1 MKVKHEEWKGKR
13 DLVMDLLKK
22 ANLDNIDNA
31 NEKKIIMRE
40 IVICKYLEYMTV
52 EETIARVMIEYNIE
66 LTKSKYYRIYNEVMT
81 VLENIIQSD
90 ED

>member
-1 MKVKHEEWKGKR
+1 MRREEWKGKK
-13 DLVMDLLKK
+13 DLIMDLLKK

-52 EETIARVMIEYNIE
+52 EETIARVMIEHNIE

>member
-1 MKVKHEEWKGKR
+1 MKREEWKGQKE
-13 DLVMDLLKK
+13 LLTNLLKR

-52 EETIARVMIEYNIE
+52 EETIARLMIEYNIE
-66 LTKSKYYRIYNEVMT
+66 VTKSKYYRVYNEVMDI
-81 VLENIIQSD
+81 LENIIQSD